1 MRQKIFATQ
10 QMAKELQKEAIAI
23 WRQGNHEEHMEGME
37 KDPVISLLMTALAYQ
52 NYAAD
57 NELERLKEEVFE
69 DFSRMLIP
77 YELCHAV
84 PASVLIQTI
93 PEEKVSKVGLDA
105 KNAFLLADN
114 RYNFIPLLHTTVY
127 NVKVSSIVRMDTRR
141 WKVSLAFKEPVSS
154 LGGLSFLVDNPN
166 FKDLNITVNGKPL
179 SLIKPW
185 NHADLPL
192 SECFSIDSMLYNRS
206 LAYDA
211 SATWFD
217 MFAQHNKRMFVVDR
231 YQSASLFQRE
241 TDKIDLV
248 FEFVGIDEEFSF
260 DKTRLL
266 LNCVM
271 LVNATLRGA
280 TLSTS
285 APIARI
291 TGSESTQ
298 GESFLH
304 LLRPSSEQIFKDLQF
319 CLRRSAT
326 ERFNTNS
333 LLKLLH
339 CLLDKFSADY
349 YAFMQVER
357 LKNGMEVS
365 RLFQWLK
372 NLTYYLEETPQAF
385 SSGVYLL
392 MKKEKD
398 TADGMKSLTVNYLT
412 TQGSHVNDVLSKNS
426 IFSVPAG
433 LSMVETRVIS
443 EPVPGQDEIQGED
456 ALNSVSRYYLVTGNR
471 LVTPADVKIF
481 CYNEMLRRYNID
493 SSMIRRMV
501 VKNNIQS
508 ERGHSGFETVV
519 DITLIG
525 DVFVKR
531 SFSDKIS
538 QAELVLQK
546 MIEVRSATPYPVQ
559 VTILID

>member
-10 QMAKELQKEAIAI
+10 QMAKELQKEAMAI

-52 NYAAD
+52 DHAAD

-84 PASVLIQTI
+84 PASVLLQTM
-93 PEEKVSKVGLDA
+93 PEDKVSKVDLDA
-105 KNAFLLADN
+105 NNVFSLAEN
-114 RYNFIPLLHTTVY
+114 RYNFIPLLNTTVY

-141 WKVSLAFKEPVSS
+141 WKVSLVFKEPVPN
-154 LGGLSFLVDNPN
+154 LKGLTFLIDNPN

-231 YQSASLFQRE
+231 YQSVPLFQRE
-241 TDKIDLV
+241 TDRVDLV
-248 FEFVGIDEEFSF
+248 FEFVGINEEFSF

-266 LNCVM
+266 LNTIL

-291 TGSESTQ
+291 TGNEGTQ

-304 LLRPSSEQIFKDLQF
+304 LLRPSSEQIFKDMQF
-319 CLRRSAT
+319 SLRRSAT

-339 CLLDKFSADY
+339 CLLDKFSSDY

-357 LKNGMEVS
+357 LKNGMEVN

-392 MKKEKD
+392 MKKEKN
-398 TADGMKSLTVNYLT
+398 TVDGMKSLTVNYLT
-412 TQGSHVNDVLSKNS
+412 TQGNHVNDVLSKNS
-426 IFSVPAG
+426 IFNVPVG

-443 EPVPGQDEIQGED
+443 EPVPGQAEVQGED
-456 ALNSVSRYYLVTGNR
+456 ALNSMSRFYLVTGNR

-531 SFSDKIS
+531 SFSAKIS

-559 VTILID
+559 VTIRID

>member
-52 NYAAD
+52 DYAAD

-84 PASVLIQTI
+84 PASVLVQAT
-93 PEEKVSKVGLDA
+93 PEEKVSKIGLGA
-105 KNAFLLADN
+105 NNTFTLAEN
-114 RYNFIPLLHTTVY
+114 KYNFIPLLNTTVY
-127 NVKVSSIVRMDTRR
+127 NVKVSSIVRMDSRR
-141 WKVSLAFKEPVSS
+141 WKVSLTFKEPVSD
-154 LGGLSFLVDNPN
+154 LEGFSFLVDHPN

-192 SECFSIDSMLYNRS
+192 SDCFSIDAMLYNRA

-231 YQSASLFQRE
+231 NQTASLLQRE
-241 TDKIDLV
+241 IDKIDLV
-248 FEFVGIDEEFSF
+248 FEFVGIDNEFSF
-260 DKTRLL
+260 DKTKLL
-266 LNCVM
+266 LNCVL
-271 LVNATLRGA
+271 LVNATLREA
-280 TLSTS
+280 TLSAST
-285 APIARI
+285 PIARI

-304 LLRPSSEQIFKDLQF
+304 LLRPSMEQLYKDMQF
-319 CLRRSAT
+319 TLRRSAA
-326 ERFNTNS
+326 ERFNTNA
-333 LLKLLH
+333 LLRLLH

-349 YAFMQVER
+349 YAFMQVDR

-365 RLFQWLK
+365 RLYQWLK
-372 NLTYYLEETPQAF
+372 NLTFYLEEAPQTF

-412 TQGSHVNDVLSKNS
+412 THGSRVNDVLSKNS
-426 IFSVPAG
+426 VFGVPAG
-433 LSMVETRVIS
+433 LSVGETRVIS
-443 EPVPGQDEIQGED
+443 ESVLGQDEVQGED
-456 ALNSVSRYYLVTGNR
+456 VLNSMSKYYLVTNNR
-471 LVTPADVKIF
+471 LVTPADIKIF

-493 SSMIRRMV
+493 SSMVRRMV

-508 ERGHSGFETVV
+508 ERGHSGFETIV
-519 DITLIG
+519 DIALIG

-531 SFSDKIS
+531 SFSDKIP

-546 MIEVRSATPYPVQ
+546 MIEVRSATLYPVQ
-559 VTILID
+559 VTIRID